1 MKNSV
6 CATRAEE
13 FCSTINASLPS
24 MADRADLWIP
34 EGDWHKYEAYIFG
47 LLQRRFPGARV
58 SPNVRLP
65 GMKTGRPRQ
74 IDVLVERSLGGFDL
88 KIAFDCKCYKRKVN
102 VKDVEGFLGML
113 DDIRVSKGV
122 LVTKR
127 GYSKTA
133 YERARRET
141 RDIDL
146 QILPPERLSQYQHIG
161 CAWLWKGAVAAIV
174 EAPDGWVVDNED
186 TCKPGGC
193 QFSMYP
199 LGHTLESAKRMS
211 PFIYGNIVL
220 KTEDEPTMEA
230 IAAMHERVIIEK
242 VPTARFE
249 RLPPLQPG
257 ADPDGQRLRT
267 LFRIGHILSSYG
279 GPEYS
284 LYLDHPTGVLVLV
297 LLCPEGQDETYV
309 PVLKWIGGGAVM
321 MDRVDESPETPYDT
335 SKSRP
340 TT

>member
-1 MKNSV
+1 
-6 CATRAEE
+6 
-13 FCSTINASLPS
+13 
-24 MADRADLWIP
+24 MADRPDLWIP

-47 LLQRRFPGARV
+47 LLQRRFLGARV

-74 IDVLVERSLGGFDL
+74 IDVLVERNLGGLDL

-122 LVTKR
+122 LVTKK

-133 YERARRET
+133 YERARRDP

-161 CAWLWKGAVAAIV
+161 CAWPWKGPVAAIV

-186 TCKPGGC
+186 TGKPGWC

-199 LGHTLESAKRMS
+199 LGHTLESAKRMC

-220 KTEDEPTMEA
+220 KTATEPTMEA
-230 IAAMHERVIIEK
+230 IAAMHERVVIEK

-249 RLPPLQPG
+249 RLPPLEHDVG
-257 ADPDGQRLRT
+257 VESRSSRT
-267 LFRIGHILSSYG
+267 LFRVGRIDPSYR

-284 LYLDHPTGVLVLV
+284 LYLDGPKGVLVLV
-297 LLCPEGQDETYV
+297 LLCPEGRDEIYV
-309 PVLKWIGGGAVM
+309 PALKWIGGGAIM
-321 MDRVDESPETPYDT
+321 MHRVDESPETAYDT
-335 SKSRP
+335 SKSCP
-340 TT
+340 TR